1 MFIVAPGV
9 DLKDEGMKAQIALG
23 ACLFLR
29 RRGFK
34 RASVRDICTA
44 KAWSVIAL
52 REMPVKFTRHERTRR
67 DHAIMAAVYV
77 SMMSP

>member
-29 RRGFK
+29 RRDSSAPLSGTFA
-34 RASVRDICTA
+34 RA
-44 KAWSVIAL
+44 KAWSLIVL
-52 REMPVKFTRHERTRR
+52 REMPVKFTRHARTRR